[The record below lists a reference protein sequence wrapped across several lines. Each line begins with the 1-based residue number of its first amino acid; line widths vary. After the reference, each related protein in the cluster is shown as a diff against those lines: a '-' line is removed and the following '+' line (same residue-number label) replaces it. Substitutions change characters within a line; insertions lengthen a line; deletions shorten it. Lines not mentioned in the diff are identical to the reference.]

1 MYSDKQI
8 EAWVRNTKHVLPL
21 IGKEIEKL
29 QKCLP
34 TDEEIEKIHEWRNQ
48 LFNMKKTLREIEEQ
62 LPAK

>member
-34 TDEEIEKIHEWRNQ
+34 TDEEIEKIHE
-48 LFNMKKTLREIEEQ
+48 
-62 LPAK
+62 